1 MRHGPLVT
9 PIRDPGPSAQHP
21 TLGRPVVAIDV
32 ERPDDGDAVRDVVAL
47 AFEADAVKVV
57 EMLDALRATPE
68 AWIPGLSFV
77 ARLDDEPVGHVLLT
91 RCWIETERGRLDA
104 LMLTPL
110 SVVPEH
116 QGQGIGT
123 ALVAHALD
131 VATAGGWPL
140 VLLEGDPHFYGRR
153 GFAAAEPLGF
163 PSPAPLHIPP
173 GAHQVALLP
182 DHEPWMTGTLVNS
195 PPLAAL
201 NDLPRF

>member
-1 MRHGPLVT
+1 
-9 PIRDPGPSAQHP
+9 
-21 TLGRPVVAIDV
+21 
-32 ERPDDGDAVRDVVAL
+32 
-47 AFEADAVKVV
+47 
-57 EMLDALRATPE
+57 MLDGLRATAE

-77 ARLDDEPVGHVLLT
+77 ARLDDQPVGHVLLT
-91 RCWIETERGRLDA
+91 RCWIETSRRRVDA

-123 ALVAHALD
+123 ALVAHALA

-140 VLLEGDPHFYGRR
+140 VVLEGSPHFYGRR

-163 PSPAPLHIPP
+163 PSPSPEHIPA
-173 GAHQVALLP
+173 GAYQVALLP
-182 DHEPWMTGTLVNS
+182 DHEPWMTGTLVSS
-195 PPLAAL
+195 PPVAAL